1 MPKDIDHTYIDEFH
15 SFLIESGLMGTEEV
29 PRYKALPGGVSSD
42 IWLVQLPDR
51 QLCIK
56 RALAKLKV
64 KEEWHAPI
72 SRNATEVDWLET
84 ANIIVPGCAP
94 RVLAHDPNRGMFA
107 MQFIPPETG
116 KTWKEKLQTG
126 SVEPTFASSVG
137 YTLAAIHTTSMNM
150 PDLAQRFA
158 TDEVFRAIR
167 LKPYLESTARRHPDL
182 TSELTELIKT
192 TTSTK
197 LALVH
202 GDISPKNIL
211 VCGSQPVFIDAE
223 CAWWGDPAFDLA
235 FCLNHFLLKCIWVP
249 NSATKLILCF
259 NSMTKAYLSTIPAD
273 YAIDIE
279 SRTARLLPGL
289 FLARIDGKS
298 PVEYITRE
306 VDKDKVRKAAIALL
320 KKPVEDLVSVAH
332 RWADEIGAVL

>member
-1 MPKDIDHTYIDEFH
+1 MPKDIDHTNIDEFH

-42 IWLVQLPDR
+42 IWLVQFSDR

-64 KEEWHAPI
+64 KEDWQAPI

-84 ANIIVPGCAP
+84 ANTIVPGCAP

-126 SVEPTFASSVG
+126 SVEPAFASSVG

-235 FCLNHFLLKCIWVP
+235 FCLNHFLLKCIWIP
-249 NSATKLILCF
+249 NSTTKLILCF

-320 KKPVEDLVSVAH
+320 KKPVEDLASVAH